1 MPTRSVLCIECAYHT
16 VCMLA
21 CVSACSVFAYSM
33 PTCCVVTSLCLPTLY
48 VHTCVPKESF
58 YLSIIF
64 IFLSFSHVVLVQLS
78 PHCIQLKN
86 KFVNKMYNMEIV
98 ETLYCINSDVM
109 VL

>member
-1 MPTRSVLCIECAYHT
+1 MYSRMCVGMQCVCLQYAYMLCSYITVLTYRVCAYMR
-16 VCMLA
+16 VC
-21 CVSACSVFAYSM
+21 SI
-33 PTCCVVTSLCLPTLY
+33 
-48 VHTCVPKESF
+48 PKESF

-64 IFLSFSHVVLVQLS
+64 ILLSFSHVVLVQLS